1 MVPPVVCPHCG
12 VRIDLPPSSSGSG
25 SQENV
30 PRPEPAESRSS
41 LGEKGD
47 DDAPMPFSGE
57 SLTDVLASPDP
68 IAAAALVSSDDD
80 VPSKADHAST
90 LSSTLGINLGLGA
103 SADSNQARAAPSGPS
118 IRSSSPD
125 ERGASHSHQDD
136 SEDHSHHRSAWP
148 MALLGSYASAMTI
161 ACGWLWWTSY
171 RNNPPDRQQAPVWA
185 AGLDAGQEPGI
196 DAGRREEGSAV
207 VEPAEPIAEDRIV
220 PLGKLLSVDALE
232 IHPLR
237 VSVGSVELKRTRVD
251 GRTERR
257 NGGSDALR
265 LHLRLRNTSDDVI
278 FAPLDEAFVREP
290 DRRLPETFV
299 EDASGTRI
307 YAYRLPVS
315 SEWEIAGQTFQE
327 LRPGEQIET
336 VILSDTDSPNR
347 LDGRLLWRLRLRTAP
362 ETTAVLGVTFNASEI
377 RSSSE

>member
-1 MVPPVVCPHCG
+1 
-12 VRIDLPPSSSGSG
+12 
-25 SQENV
+25 
-30 PRPEPAESRSS
+30 
-41 LGEKGD
+41 
-47 DDAPMPFSGE
+47 MPFSGE

-80 VPSKADHAST
+80 VPSKPDHAST

-103 SADSNQARAAPSGPS
+103 SADSNQAAPPGPS
-118 IRSSSPD
+118 LRPSSPA
-125 ERGASHSHQDD
+125 EGGESHSHHDD

-161 ACGWLWWTSY
+161 ACGWLWWTSH
-171 RNNPPDRQQAPVWA
+171 RNPPPRQQAPVWA

-220 PLGKLLSVDALE
+220 PLGELLSVDALE
-232 IHPLR
+232 IQPLR
-237 VSVGSVELKRTRVD
+237 VSVGPVELKRTRVD

-257 NGGSDALR
+257 DGGSDALR

-336 VILSDTDSPNR
+336 VVLSDTDSPNR

-377 RSSSE
+377 RSASE